1 MDIDPAPAARPDR
14 HDLRREAVSSVALI
28 GCVVFLLLLAT
39 SALSRI

>member
-1 MDIDPAPAARPDR
+1 MDIDRAPAPRPER

>member
-1 MDIDPAPAARPDR
+1 MEIDRAPAPRPDR

-28 GCVVFLLLLAT
+28 GCVFLLLLVT

>member
-1 MDIDPAPAARPDR
+1 MDTQPAPAPQPDR

>member
-1 MDIDPAPAARPDR
+1 MDIDRAPAPRPGR

-28 GCVVFLLLLAT
+28 GCVFLLLLVT

>member
-1 MDIDPAPAARPDR
+1 MDIDPASASRPER